1 MATVEG
7 AAGRDG
13 ARARWTRLAALGL
26 ILAALGP
33 LLMLGAGIAWGLDD
47 VPFFGISGFV
57 ALVGA
62 YLVWRFGLWSKIV
75 GIVVALL
82 VAMALFWTAFGL
94 ATPSSFFDFVPGVL
108 VIPGAL
114 LAIASC
120 VGAIVAHRRGHLSRS
135 AAGGERAA
143 IRIAVAVVVVLMLL
157 SGVLTAVGR
166 ETVDGVAGADVTVEL
181 SDFEFDR
188 DEYSLA
194 GGTTVLVKNS
204 DPFLHTF
211 TIDALDIDVQLGPGS
226 EELVEIPDEPG
237 SYILYCV
244 PHTSEPEDPS
254 EDDMAAHLQ
263 IE

>member
-1 MATVEG
+1 MATMEE
-7 AAGRDG
+7 APARDG
-13 ARARWTRLAALGL
+13 ARPRWTRLAALGL
-26 ILAALGP
+26 VLAALGP
-33 LLMLGAGIAWGLDD
+33 LLMFGAGIAWG
-47 VPFFGISGFV
+47 VEGAAFFGIVAFV
-57 ALVGA
+57 ALIGA
-62 YLVWRFGLWSKIV
+62 FLVWRFGLWSKFV

-94 ATPSSFFDFVPGVL
+94 AAPSSFFDFVPGAV

-135 AAGGERAA
+135 AAGGERAG
-143 IRIAVAVVVVLMLL
+143 IRIAIAVVLVLMLV
-157 SGVLTAVGR
+157 SGVLTVVGR
-166 ETVDGVAGADVTVEL
+166 ETADGAAGADVTIEL

-188 DEYSLA
+188 GEYSLA

-211 TIDALDIDVQLGPGS
+211 TVDELDIDVQLGPGS
-226 EELVEIPDEPG
+226 EEIVEVPAEPG

-244 PHTSEPEDPS
+244 PHTSDPDDPS
-254 EDDMAAHLQ
+254 EDDMAADLQ
-263 IE
+263 VD

>member
-1 MATVEG
+1 MATVEE
-7 AAGRDG
+7 AEGRGG
-13 ARARWTRLAALGL
+13 ARPRWTRLATLGL

-33 LLMLGAGIAWGLDD
+33 LLMFGASLAWGLEDFA
-47 VPFFGISGFV
+47 FFGIVGFV

-62 YLVWRFGLWSKIV
+62 FLVWRFGVWGKV
-75 GIVVALL
+75 AGIVVALL
-82 VAMALFWTAFGL
+82 VALALFWTAFGL
-94 ATPSSFFDFVPGVL
+94 ATPSSFFDFVPGTL

-114 LAIASC
+114 LAIASS

-143 IRIAVAVVVVLMLL
+143 IRVAIAVVVVLMVL

-166 ETVDGVAGADVTVEL
+166 ETVDGAAGADLTVEL

-188 DEYSLA
+188 NEYSLA

-204 DPFLHTF
+204 DPLLHTF
-211 TIDALDIDVQLGPGS
+211 TVDELDIDVKLGPGS
-226 EELVEIPDEPG
+226 EEIVEIPDEPG

-244 PHTSEPEDPS
+244 PHTSDPDDPS
-254 EDDMAAHLQ
+254 EDDMAADLQ
-263 IE
+263 ID